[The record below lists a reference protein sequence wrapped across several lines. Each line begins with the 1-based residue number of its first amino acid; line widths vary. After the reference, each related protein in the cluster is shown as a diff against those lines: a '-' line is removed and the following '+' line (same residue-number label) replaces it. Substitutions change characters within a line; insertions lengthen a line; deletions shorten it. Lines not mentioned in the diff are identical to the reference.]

1 MAETLE
7 ADICVI
13 GAGAGGL
20 VVAAGASQFGAPTVL
35 VERGP
40 MGGDCLNYGCVPSK
54 SLIAAA
60 RLARA
65 AAEGRRFGLAAMAPE
80 PDLAR
85 VMDHVR
91 GVIAAIAP
99 MDSVARFEGLG
110 VRVLRGEA
118 RFAGPDL
125 VVLGDGTAVRARRI
139 VVATGSRPGV
149 PSIPGLPETPFL
161 TNETIWTLDRM
172 PRRLIV
178 IGGGPI
184 GIELAQ
190 AFRHLG
196 ADVTILEMFRLL
208 ARSDGE
214 LVDILRHRL
223 VGDGIDLH
231 EGVGV
236 RRVEATADGV
246 AVMFARDGGPE
257 ERVDGSHL
265 LVAAGRQA
273 NVEDLDLDR
282 AGIRWSPRGIEVDAG
297 LRTSNRRVYAIGD
310 CAGGPQFTHVAGYH
324 ASLVLRSALF
334 RLPARAD
341 HDRVPR
347 VTYAAPEVAE
357 VGLGEAEAERRHG
370 AIRVLRWSFHENDRA
385 QTARAT
391 DGLVNAVTTPRGRI
405 LGAGIVGEHAGE
417 LIQLW
422 TLAIAQKLKIGALAG
437 MVAPYPTLGETAKRA
452 AGSFYLPGLFGPRVK
467 SLVRFLRRFG

>member
-1 MAETLE
+1 MADALET
-7 ADICVI
+7 DICVV

-35 VERGP
+35 IERGP

-65 AAEGRRFGLAAMAPE
+65 AADGRRFGLAAMAPE
-80 PDLAR
+80 PDLGR

-110 VRVLRGEA
+110 VRVLTGTA
-118 RFAGPDL
+118 RFVAPDR
-125 VVLGDGTAVRARRI
+125 VALGDGTTVRARRFVI
-139 VVATGSRPGV
+139 ATGSRPGV
-149 PSIPGLPETPFL
+149 PAIPGLADTPFL
-161 TNETIWTLDRM
+161 TNETIWELDRM
-172 PRRLIV
+172 PARLLV
-178 IGGGPI
+178 VGGGPI
-184 GIELAQ
+184 GVELAQ

-196 ADVTILEMFRLL
+196 AEVIVLEMFRLL
-208 ARSDGE
+208 ARSDAE
-214 LVDILRHRL
+214 LVEILRHRL
-223 VGDGIDLH
+223 IADGIDLR

-236 RRVEATADGV
+236 RRVERTGDGI
-246 AVMFARDGGPE
+246 AVVFGREGGVE
-257 ERVDGSHL
+257 ERVEGSHL
-265 LVAAGRQA
+265 LIAAGRQP

-282 AGIRWSPRGIEVDAG
+282 AGVGWSARGIEVDAG
-297 LRTSNRRVYAIGD
+297 LRTANRRIYAIGD

-324 ASLVLRSALF
+324 AAQVLRGALF
-334 RLPARAD
+334 RLPVRVD
-341 HDRVPR
+341 HDSVPR
-347 VTYAAPEVAE
+347 VTYSAPEIAE
-357 VGLGEAEAERRHG
+357 VGLDEAEARRRHG
-370 AIRVLRWSFHENDRA
+370 QIRVLRWSFHENDRA

-391 DGLVNAVTTPRGRI
+391 DGLVKAVTTPRGRI
-405 LGAGIVGEHAGE
+405 LGAGIAGEHAGE

-422 TLAIAQKLKIGALAG
+422 ILAIAQKLKVGALAG
-437 MVAPYPTLGETAKRA
+437 MIAPYPTLGETAKRA